1 MSPLPSRLA
10 SSTWQ
15 CGNVPPSKL
24 KLLGPHTSR
33 NLPGLTLSKTRGN
46 RPLCFQM
53 FKVRKYSTVV
63 KIKVSNYKNLIVFAT
78 QLFRAWEPIK
88 TERYIGWL
96 NQLASPLCCC
106 CLIKCFQHFNILTSV
121 QFLRTINIPW
131 HHEVQNRAAIYKVMA
146 APWGQWPREPQHSF
160 P

>member
-1 MSPLPSRLA
+1 MCTHPA
-10 SSTWQ
+10 
-15 CGNVPPSKL
+15 
-24 KLLGPHTSR
+24 TSR

-53 FKVRKYSTVV
+53 FKVRKYSTVG
-63 KIKVSNYKNLIVFAT
+63 KIKVSNYKNLIVLAT

-121 QFLRTINIPW
+121 QFLRTINIPCD
-131 HHEVQNRAAIYKVMA
+131 HKVQNRAAIYKVMA
-146 APWGQWPREPQHSF
+146 APWGQWHQRAKGTEHNLLHNSTQFKLRPSYSNMSLGLQ
-160 P
+160 